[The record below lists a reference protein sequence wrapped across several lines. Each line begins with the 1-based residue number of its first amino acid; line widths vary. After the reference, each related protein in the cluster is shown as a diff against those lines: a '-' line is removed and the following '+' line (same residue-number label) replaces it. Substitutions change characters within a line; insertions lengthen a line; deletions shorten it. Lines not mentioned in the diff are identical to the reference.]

1 MVYDFFLQIGCVIQT
16 GALYLVPVILTGLVV
31 TILAI
36 TIGEVL
42 DLPEY
47 DDIAYYIIIYLFIGI
62 SFLTVGGIS
71 GRTSHYESEITCSTR
86 LFQNEITN
94 QARYMRT
101 LTQMFPWGSSSFQ
114 LNLLYDG

>member
-1 MVYDFFLQIGCVIQT
+1 M
-16 GALYLVPVILTGLVV
+16 ILTGLVV

-42 DLPEY
+42 DLPEN

-62 SFLTVGGIS
+62 NFLTMGGIS
-71 GRTSHYESEITCSTR
+71 GRTSLNESEITCSTR
-86 LFQNEITN
+86 NFDYKSGLVHEDTYSNV
-94 QARYMRT
+94 
-101 LTQMFPWGSSSFQ
+101 PWGSSSFQ